1 MDIST
6 IIKVILII
14 LIVIVL
20 IIFLRVRKKIKEFS
34 RQNFGTDDVLKGLSD
49 IRMKTQATEKSLS
62 SATRFFL
69 PEIQKDFPV
78 FNWEQF
84 KIKVQDSV
92 KEYIDKELNGTDIDV
107 HRTEIS
113 NYIKKE
119 GTCAIETQTSAGYR
133 ADEQNIEKRF
143 ITKILY
149 IQDMT
154 RIKTMGTGITLT
166 CPNCGAPVKNLGE
179 KKCAYCG
186 GAVREINERVWHVAE
201 TKEG

>member
-6 IIKVILII
+6 IIKIILII

-20 IIFLRVRKKIKEFS
+20 IIFLRVRNKIREFS
-34 RQNFGTDDVLKGLSD
+34 LRNFATEDVLKGLSD
-49 IRMKTQATEKSLS
+49 IKEKTQAAEKSLS
-62 SATRFFL
+62 SATRFYL
-69 PEIQKDFPV
+69 PEIQKDFPI
-78 FNWEQF
+78 FNWEQY
-84 KIKVQDSV
+84 KLKVQDSV
-92 KEYIDKELNGTDIDV
+92 REYIEKEFNGTDIDI

-119 GTCAIETQTSAGYR
+119 GTCAIEAQTSAGYR
-133 ADEQNIEKRF
+133 ADEHNIEKRF
-143 ITKILY
+143 VTKILY
-149 IQDMT
+149 IQDMLK
-154 RIKTMGTGITLT
+154 IKTSGTGITLT